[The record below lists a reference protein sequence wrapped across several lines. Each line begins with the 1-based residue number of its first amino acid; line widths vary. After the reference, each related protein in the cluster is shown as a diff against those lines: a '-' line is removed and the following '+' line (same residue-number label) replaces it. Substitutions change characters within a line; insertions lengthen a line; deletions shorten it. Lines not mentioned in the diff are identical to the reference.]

1 MKFALPENIYAKN
14 NNNEINKKKYKKHS
28 MPPFISLDAG
38 NVDYNI
44 AMFNKM
50 NGVDTSAENNTSSD
64 SSGAAEVA
72 MSENLELLNESVTE
86 NKVDSLI
93 KEYIDVL
100 EWLEDK

>member
-28 MPPFISLDAG
+28 MSPFCSLDAG

-50 NGVDTSAENNTSSD
+50 NGIDTSSENNTSLD
-64 SSGAAEVA
+64 SSGATE
-72 MSENLELLNESVTE
+72 MSVGEALELLNEAVTE
-86 NKVDSLI
+86 DRVDSLI

-100 EWLEDK
+100 DWLEDK